1 MEQLL
6 TDFNANESTI
16 GHKIVSNYL
25 EYKNSI
31 SQLDKYDLLVIELVK
46 EKMIHFKDNLFDEL
60 VKRRTTPGYDKD
72 DIENMRCGFNIADK
86 CIQEINELIYN
97 KTIDELNIDN
107 LCDDQIVK
115 GSSGFKQLYYIF
127 MGCIIVCI
135 IIICV
140 ILIAF

>member
-6 TDFNANESTI
+6 KDFNATESTI
-16 GHKIVSNYL
+16 GHQIVSEFHKNKNTILKL
-25 EYKNSI
+25 E
-31 SQLDKYDLLVIELVK
+31 KYDIIVIELVK
-46 EKMIHFKDNLFDEL
+46 EKVIHFKDSLFDEL
-60 VKRRTTPGYDKD
+60 VKRRTISGYDKD
-72 DIENMRCGFNIADK
+72 DLEHMRCSFNIADK

-97 KTIDELNIDN
+97 KTIYELNIDN

-135 IIICV
+135 IIICIIFI
-140 ILIAF
+140 IL

>member
-6 TDFNANESTI
+6 TDFNATESTI

-46 EKMIHFKDNLFDEL
+46 EKVIHFSDEL
-60 VKRRTTPGYDKD
+60 FNKLFTRQKVPGYDNG
-72 DIENMRCGFNIADK
+72 DIENMICSYNISDG
-86 CIQEINELIYN
+86 CIQEINKLICN
-97 KTIDELNIDN
+97 KKMFKLNIDN

-115 GSSGFKQLYYIF
+115 ESSGFTQLYYIF

-135 IIICV
+135 IIIC
-140 ILIAF
+140 IIFSAL

>member
-6 TDFNANESTI
+6 TDFNATESTI
-16 GHKIVSNYL
+16 GHQIVSNYL

-31 SQLDKYDLLVIELVK
+31 SQLEKYDLLVIETAK
-46 EKMIHFKDNLFDEL
+46 EKVIHFKDGLFDEL
-60 VKRRTTPGYDKD
+60 MKRRTTPGYDKG